1 MANKQLTDAVEQ
13 LSNGIRGQ
21 VLIEKGSEVEIQL
34 SQTIINISTYSNKNN
49 FSSFKSTFAFSA
61 FRQLQDYLR
70 NKRSDVQNFVKT
82 NCQFNL

>member
-49 FSSFKSTFAFSA
+49 FSSFKIPLLSLPSGSYKIIYETNVQM
-61 FRQLQDYLR
+61 FRIL
-70 NKRSDVQNFVKT
+70 
-82 NCQFNL
+82 

>member
-49 FSSFKSTFAFSA
+49 FAHLKVPLLSLPSGSYKIIYETNVQM
-61 FRQLQDYLR
+61 FRIL
-70 NKRSDVQNFVKT
+70 
-82 NCQFNL
+82 

>member
-34 SQTIINISTYSNKNN
+34 SQTIINMSTYPNKTILANLKVPLLSLPSGSYKIIYETN
-49 FSSFKSTFAFSA
+49 VQM
-61 FRQLQDYLR
+61 FRIL
-70 NKRSDVQNFVKT
+70 
-82 NCQFNL
+82 